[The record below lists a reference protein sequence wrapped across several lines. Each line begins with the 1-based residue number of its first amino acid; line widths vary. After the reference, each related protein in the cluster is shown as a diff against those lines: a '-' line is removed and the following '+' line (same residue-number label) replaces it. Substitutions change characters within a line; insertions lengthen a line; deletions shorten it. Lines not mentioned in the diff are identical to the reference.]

1 MIFQMTALSEDKGD
15 QQTAIHTGSM
25 TTCCVQCRTQ
35 VGQFEPQKNGFSLYK
50 WAVDLLNGS
59 LDTKP
64 RHPPPSLAQCLAAAL
79 LEIQA
84 RDNSAMIILQGA
96 EKEALTIWVL
106 NPHIVFS
113 CNAVQKAK
121 AIKVLFQT
129 KAVDEAVGELEL
141 PDAVVKEL
149 REVLQ
154 RSTDFL
160 PPGER
165 TTQRP
170 RQEGV
175 WNVGFLQR
183 L

>member
-1 MIFQMTALSEDKGD
+1 
-15 QQTAIHTGSM
+15 M
-25 TTCCVQCRTQ
+25 TTLCVQCGTQ
-35 VGQFEPQKNGFSLYK
+35 VGQFESRKNGFSLYK
-50 WAVDLLNGS
+50 WAVDLLNGP

-64 RHPPPSLAQCLAAAL
+64 HYPSPNLAQCLAAAL

-84 RDNSAMIILQGA
+84 RDNSAMIVLQGDD
-96 EKEALTIWVL
+96 KEALTVWVL
-106 NPHIVFS
+106 NPHILFS

-121 AIKVLFQT
+121 AMKVLFQT

-149 REVLQ
+149 RETLQ
-154 RSTDFL
+154 RSTEFL

-175 WNVGFLQR
+175 WTVGFLQR

>member
-1 MIFQMTALSEDKGD
+1 M
-15 QQTAIHTGSM
+15 M
-25 TTCCVQCRTQ
+25 TTSCVQCGTQ
-35 VGQFEPQKNGFSLYK
+35 VGQFESRKNGFSLYK
-50 WAVDLLNGS
+50 WAVDLLNGP

-64 RHPPPSLAQCLAAAL
+64 RYSPPNIAQCLAAAL

-84 RDNSAMIILQGA
+84 RDNSAMIVLQGDD
-96 EKEALTIWVL
+96 KEALTVWVL

-121 AIKVLFQT
+121 AVKVLFQT

-141 PDAVVKEL
+141 PDTVVKEL
-149 REVLQ
+149 REILK
-154 RSTDFL
+154 RSTEFL

-175 WNVGFLQR
+175 WAVGFLQR